1 MDPVY
6 ASLKEAV
13 QNGITMS
20 CNTGDNSLEAVAAYY
35 PALNWNEET
44 VGADQGL
51 QEALKK
57 GMKMQNYALANSN
70 AMDGLVATSHLVHV
84 KTWYDNLI
92 TGLTAASAVLFL
104 LCAFMLFKARK
115 D

>member
-1 MDPVY
+1 
-6 ASLKEAV
+6 
-13 QNGITMS
+13 
-20 CNTGDNSLEAVAAYY
+20 
-35 PALNWNEET
+35 
-44 VGADQGL
+44 
-51 QEALKK
+51 
-57 GMKMQNYALANSN
+57 
-70 AMDGLVATSHLVHV
+70 MDGLVATSHLVHV